1 MRRDWL
7 IVAAATLVTCA
18 TALFATAATAAT
30 TERSVYYSYDLAGR
44 QTDARFDSATGA
56 DELHN
61 VYDGFGEVTSSTLT
75 MGTFSKTLTSSYDAG
90 GRRTQLVHPDNS
102 YTFSYCYDALS
113 RLTSVGQGTTCTTTP
128 LQGFTYTSAGL
139 PNVRSEGSTGA
150 SNVTYGW
157 DDVGRLISQADVFG
171 SSVATKNVNWA
182 FTLNPASEIGQE
194 ARTIPN
200 STSDPYA
207 YGGLLA
213 VNRNYAVN
221 GLNQYTTAG
230 AAAFTYDA
238 NGNLTSDGT
247 NTYTYDVENR
257 LVSGTYTSGAS
268 TYVTSL
274 TYDPLGRLFEVAQ
287 TRNNSTQSDTQFLYD
302 GDALVVEYDNTKA
315 GAPVSNRYVHGSNA
329 AADDPL
335 IWYSGNNL
343 NTLRYLHADHLG
355 SIVAIASS
363 TGTSYATDTYDEYGI
378 NGSGNNTAERFGYT
392 GQAWIPELGMYYYKA
407 RIYSPTL
414 GRFLQ
419 TDPIGHKDQINLYE
433 YVGDDPVDEDDPTG
447 DCTGSNIQQSD
458 GQCMG
463 GGFVQGAGSC
473 TGACT
478 VVQQAAKGAATGAVA
493 GAAIGGAA
501 GGIGGA
507 TACSPTG
514 PGALGCAAAGAA
526 AGAEVGTQVG
536 AAAGAILYG
545 GVEAARQIGN
555 TLYARMA
562 GQGNDETSKGSAVP
576 QHRLSISSDR
586 VARNLMSRG
595 FRRFPFK
602 DGSGFRYVRDRIMV
616 AIRNSDSN
624 RVKADVYVNN
634 DLVRRWTFSDSR

>member
-1 MRRDWL
+1 VTVRDKVAGLKSIRARRIASATFSITL
-7 IVAAATLVTCA
+7 AALLGITAAAPA
-18 TALFATAATAAT
+18 FAATA
-30 TERSVYYSYDLAGR
+30 ERNVYYSYDLAGR

-419 TDPIGHKDQINLYE
+419 TDPIGYKDQINLYE
-433 YVGDDPVDEDDPTG
+433 YVGDDPVDENDSSGEGILEIGFAIYDVAQTVSDVRSGASFGEVAVDVGNVALDVQPLPGLSEAAHAVEGVRAVERGAEAVRVAGDGAHAARASEHASTLPKSPIGRGAVPPSERDPKRVWTRRENDAQLQRQG
-447 DCTGSNIQQSD
+447 
-458 GQCMG
+458 GQCG
-463 GGFVQGAGSC
+463 NGCGRQL
-473 TGACT
+473 
-478 VVQQAAKGAATGAVA
+478 
-493 GAAIGGAA
+493 
-501 GGIGGA
+501 
-507 TACSPTG
+507 SP
-514 PGALGCAAAGAA
+514 
-526 AGAEVGTQVG
+526 
-536 AAAGAILYG
+536 
-545 GVEAARQIGN
+545 
-555 TLYARMA
+555 
-562 GQGNDETSKGSAVP
+562 GQGEGHHIERHADGGRTAHENHAVVCP
-576 QHRLSISSDR
+576 DCHREIHR
-586 VARNLMSRG
+586 PGENG
-595 FRRFPFK
+595 
-602 DGSGFRYVRDRIMV
+602 
-616 AIRNSDSN
+616 
-624 RVKADVYVNN
+624 
-634 DLVRRWTFSDSR
+634 